1 MKILHFI
8 ILVIS
13 ICIITS
19 KVNTLFNKLPQVTN
33 RPTNW
38 GNQGSQESGV
48 TSVIPPN
55 SGSAAITNNYQ
66 KQYNCL
72 KETKN
77 YDFNPLLKEYESN
90 CRWNNNN
97 CSTFISTLYQMK
109 NSCVQLRSK
118 CNCEK
123 NKKLYQAMGCAG
135 PNQQVHCIHPT
146 I

>member
-19 KVNTLFNKLPQVTN
+19 KVNTLFKKNPLIFTKHSSLGMNT
-33 RPTNW
+33 W
-38 GNQGSQESGV
+38 GNQGST

-77 YDFNPLLKEYESN
+77 NDFNPLLKEYKSN

-97 CSTFISTLYQMK
+97 CSTLLARYIK
-109 NSCVQLRSK
+109 
-118 CNCEK
+118 
-123 NKKLYQAMGCAG
+123 
-135 PNQQVHCIHPT
+135 
-146 I
+146 